1 MTEQTKEALLAI
13 EKAKKEYNEKVGKK
27 YPVQQELPDY
37 VIVNT
42 HSNDFEH
49 AVNQT
54 VDGVNDL
61 LKQSFVPIGGV
72 QIVELMG
79 PEGALVVVSQSM
91 VRRPEVAK

>member
-1 MTEQTKEALLAI
+1 MSIAP
-13 EKAKKEYNEKVGKK
+13 KK
-27 YPVQQELPDY
+27 PFWQDLPDY

-54 VDGVNDL
+54 IDGVNDL
-61 LKQSFVPIGGV
+61 IKQGFVPIGGV
-72 QIVELMG
+72 QIASLLG